1 MPNMLTPDAL
11 MPNTLTQNMLTPDA
25 AAAGTT
31 AAGAPPPGAAG
42 RALALGAGGATE
54 VLAAARA
61 LEAAGRHVVHLE
73 VGEPDAPTPPHVV
86 EAGVRALRDGLT
98 RYGPPAG
105 IPELRAAATDA
116 LRARGIPAEAA
127 RVVVAPGAKAMI
139 FTALLAAVR
148 PGDDVLVPD
157 PGYPAYAAVAEFAG
171 GRAVR
176 YPVRG
181 GGGGAPTVD
190 ADEVA
195 ARLTPRARVLVLNAP
210 HNPTGGVL
218 AAAALERLAE
228 LATARGLLVLSDE
241 IYARHLYADA
251 PGAVGAVGAPSI
263 AALPGMAERTVVVD
277 GLSKTYAMT
286 GWRLGYGLLPAALA
300 APVTALLANSA
311 SCTATFVQHAG
322 VAALTGPQDGVAAQA
337 AELRRRRDRLVAALD
352 GVDGVSCAT
361 PGGAFYVFPDVTGVL
376 ARAGL
381 TTEAFARRLLERHG
395 LACVPGTAFG
405 PGGAGHLRLAYTASP
420 GDLALAVERFRAGA
434 AEASAA

>member
-1 MPNMLTPDAL
+1 MLTPDTL
-11 MPNTLTQNMLTPDA
+11 MPDTLTPDA
-25 AAAGTT
+25 ATP
-31 AAGAPPPGAAG
+31 GAPTPGAAG

-105 IPELRAAATDA
+105 IPEFRAAAADA

-176 YPVRG
+176 YPVRAAG
-181 GGGGAPTVD
+181 GGQAPTVD

-218 AAAALERLAE
+218 ATAALERLAE

-251 PGAVGAVGAPSI
+251 PAGGAAGAPSI

-337 AELRRRRDRLVAALD
+337 AEFRRRRDRLVAALD

-420 GDLALAVERFRAGA
+420 GDLALAAERFRAGA
-434 AEASAA
+434 AEAAG